1 MGYRPKAV
9 VWAKSTPF
17 NQTNVDFGPLLNL
30 LSKMDG
36 GVGLGGGNRGHRQQ
50 GRAMKGTDGMT
61 SVAGNE

>member
-1 MGYRPKAV
+1 M
-9 VWAKSTPF
+9 
-17 NQTNVDFGPLLNL
+17 DFGPLLNL